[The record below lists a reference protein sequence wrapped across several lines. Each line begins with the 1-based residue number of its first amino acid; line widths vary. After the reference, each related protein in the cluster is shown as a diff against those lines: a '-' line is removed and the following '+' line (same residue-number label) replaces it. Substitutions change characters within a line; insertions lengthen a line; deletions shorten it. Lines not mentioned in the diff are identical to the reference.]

1 MLLSESHSEFSEGV
15 FCIFHLD
22 TFFGHATGLDMLTL
36 GRRFRIGVYDIC
48 IYIHI
53 HIIYALDRFGRC

>member
-53 HIIYALDRFGRC
+53 HIIYALDSFGRC